1 MSQARAG
8 ILLLLAFVGAQ
19 AFRDVHL
26 GHLFGQLGLFEVALL
41 AFGSA
46 ALLFGALLLLFDRA
60 QLRLLAIHW
69 RLVLAVNVT
78 TMAAWTS
85 YFGALRLVEPAAAN
99 LAFSGVAPMAVAWL
113 GAAGLASGARQARS
127 AGERWLH
134 RGLLATVILLAIIV
148 SSGLSGF
155 ARLESHAG
163 FAGVALAAFAG
174 IAITAETI
182 FAKQMNQQGI
192 SALAIV
198 GVRFLLVTG
207 LAAAM
212 VAAMPTP
219 YAGMSEADVSQQ
231 AFVFLL
237 ILIGPIYLAQAG
249 LALTTPLL
257 SGVILSV
264 GPVATLALQS
274 LVADIDLSL
283 AMFGVTVLYSAVAIA
298 AALLAA
304 RSPGEN
310 GGPNRSAPN

>member
-1 MSQARAG
+1 MSQTRAG

-46 ALLFGALLLLFDRA
+46 ALLFGALLLLFDRV
-60 QLRLLAIHW
+60 QLRLLTLHW

-99 LAFSGVAPMAVAWL
+99 LAFSGVAPMAVVWL
-113 GAAGLASGARQARS
+113 GAAGLASGTRQARRP
-127 AGERWLH
+127 GERWLH
-134 RGLLATVILLAIIV
+134 RGLLFTVILVAIIV
-148 SSGLSGF
+148 STGLSGF
-155 ARLESHAG
+155 ASLDPRAG

-182 FAKQMNQQGI
+182 FAKQMNLHGI

-198 GVRFLLVTG
+198 GVRFLLVTA

-212 VAAMPTP
+212 VAPMPAP
-219 YAGMSEADVSQQ
+219 YAGVSQAALAWQ
-231 AFVFLL
+231 ALVFLL

-249 LALTTPLL
+249 LALTAPLL

-274 LVADIDLSL
+274 LVGGIALSP
-283 AMFGVTVLYSAVAIA
+283 AMAGVTALYAVVAVA

-304 RSPGEN
+304 QSSGAD
-310 GGPNRSAPN
+310 GGARHSGAG